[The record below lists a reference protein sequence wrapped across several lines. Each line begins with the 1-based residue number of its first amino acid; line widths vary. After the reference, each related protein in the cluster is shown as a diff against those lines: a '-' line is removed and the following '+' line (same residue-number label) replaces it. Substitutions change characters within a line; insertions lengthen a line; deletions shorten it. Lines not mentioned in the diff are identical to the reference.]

1 MQSSQNYPCRH
12 FGTCG
17 GCTLQGVA
25 DVDYRAGKMARVTEA
40 LRARGIDPDSLTID
54 GPHVSPPGARRRA
67 VMAAYRGHDKFV
79 IGFNEPRS
87 NKIVDLQECPVL
99 HPRLAA
105 LIPGLRDCIAS
116 ILTAGQGMDV
126 AMTES
131 GRAVDIVLRPW
142 VRGKNPPLPQGF
154 MLERLSAL
162 AEAEDIARLSWQIR
176 ADDPSDVMP
185 VAWRK
190 PFTVDFSGTIV
201 SPPPGAF
208 MQATA
213 EGEAALCAFVL
224 DHLPQKK
231 LNILDL
237 FAGCGTFTFT
247 LAARKGYKVH
257 AVEGYRPALEALQK
271 AMPGRPVSAECRDL
285 AEEPFLPRELKDYDV
300 VLLDPPRIGAVE
312 QVKAL
317 ARMDAKSNLKTVIY
331 ISCHADSFARDASIL
346 QQAGFTIGPVR
357 VVDQFLW
364 SPHVEL
370 AAVLR
375 R

>member
-1 MQSSQNYPCRH
+1 M
-12 FGTCG
+12 
-17 GCTLQGVA
+17 QGVPEA
-25 DVDYRAGKMARVTEA
+25 EYRAGKMARIGDA

-54 GPHVSPPGARRRA
+54 GPYVSPPGARRRA

-87 NKIVDLQECPVL
+87 NKIVDLAECPVL
-99 HPRLAA
+99 HPRLVA
-105 LIPGLRDCIAS
+105 LVPGLRDCIAS

-126 AMTES
+126 AMTEAD
-131 GRAVDIVLRPW
+131 GTIDVVLRPW
-142 VRGKNPPLPQGF
+142 VRGKTPPLPQGF

-162 AEAEDIARLSWQIR
+162 AEAHDIARLSWQVR
-176 ADDPSDVMP
+176 ADDPSDVIP

-190 PFTVDFSGTIV
+190 PFTVDFAGTRV

-208 MQATA
+208 LQATPQ
-213 EGEAALCAFVL
+213 GEAALCAFVL

-231 LNILDL
+231 LKILDL

-257 AVEGYRPALEALQK
+257 AVEGYRPALEAVMK

-317 ARMDAKSNLKTVIY
+317 ARSDVKTVIY

-346 QQAGFTIGPVR
+346 QQAGFAIGPVR